1 MIFRK
6 LLKLNTVRAD
16 TKKGRKCF
24 SMKIK
29 YIAEDG
35 TEFDR
40 EDLCAEYE
48 ERQKETLQDRADSI
62 IGAYIKNKKG
72 AMSRMTSDEIS
83 EMKNEAKMMLPFNLT
98 SILLYEPKRRLYVRS
113 EVVDI
118 LIDRIWELEDET
130 QEVL

>member
-1 MIFRK
+1 
-6 LLKLNTVRAD
+6 
-16 TKKGRKCF
+16 
-24 SMKIK
+24 MKIK

-48 ERQKETLQDRADSI
+48 ERQNETLQDKADSI

-72 AMSRMTSDEIS
+72 AMSCMTSAEIS
-83 EMKNEAKMMLPFNLT
+83 EMENEAKMMLPFNLA
-98 SILLYEPKRRLYVRS
+98 SILLYDMKRRLYVRS